1 MCIAVSSIF
10 VFGNPLYQLRVRTRR
25 ISLFTDRSLLSLS
38 PFPVVLSS
46 WLDNQPLE
54 DIIMLLRQ
62 FFIAC

>member
-1 MCIAVSSIF
+1 MF

-25 ISLFTDRSLLSLS
+25 ISLFTNRSLLSLS
-38 PFPVVLSS
+38 PFPVALSS